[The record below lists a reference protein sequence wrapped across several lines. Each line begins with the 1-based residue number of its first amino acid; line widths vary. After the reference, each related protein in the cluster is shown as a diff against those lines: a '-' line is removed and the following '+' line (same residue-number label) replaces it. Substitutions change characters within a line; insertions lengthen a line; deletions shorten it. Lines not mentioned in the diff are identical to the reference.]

1 MQADGDEQ
9 NRRLLESNMAIE
21 THSSKLQSELE
32 GCTDCLKFYKTKYE
46 DLLITCTDSLF
57 FGAKDTGDD
66 LRAMLEKKIQAICDN
81 TITLS
86 L

>member
-32 GCTDCLKFYKTKYE
+32 GCTDYLKFYKTKYE
-46 DLLITCTDSLF
+46 DLLISCTDSLF